1 MSDQNSNLPPSNINT
16 DKAQLQEQNT
26 EHVAAQTLEP
36 KVLTAADE
44 LAKVSLSKESIP
56 QENAIRENAIKE
68 SRGKE
73 DPLKESISQQSL
85 TNETVTQ
92 EDVMWMKHALTL
104 ADKAESIGEVPV
116 GACVVLN
123 SELIGEGYNTPISD
137 NDPSAHAELRAV
149 KNAAS
154 KVRNYRLIDATLYV
168 TLEPCS
174 MCAGMLVHARV
185 KRVVFGAKDA
195 KTGAAGS
202 VMNLLQHPALNHQ
215 IEIVS
220 NVLADE
226 CANKLSDFFR
236 KRRKEIKAA
245 KKAKKHLEG
254 DASS

>member
-1 MSDQNSNLPPSNINT
+1 MSDQNSNRPTSNF
-16 DKAQLQEQNT
+16 D
-26 EHVAAQTLEP
+26 
-36 KVLTAADE
+36 
-44 LAKVSLSKESIP
+44 LANK
-56 QENAIRENAIKE
+56 Q
-68 SRGKE
+68 
-73 DPLKESISQQSL
+73 
-85 TNETVTQ
+85 TQ
-92 EDVMWMKHALTL
+92 EKEAVQEPLTEIAMEDIATEENIMWMRHALTL

-123 SELIGEGYNTPISD
+123 GELIGEGFNTPITD

-149 KNAAS
+149 KEAAAA
-154 KVRNYRLIDATLYV
+154 VQNYRLIDATLYV

-215 IEIVS
+215 LEVVS
-220 NVLADE
+220 GVLADE

-245 KKAKKHLEG
+245 KKAKRLLEG

>member
-1 MSDQNSNLPPSNINT
+1 MSDQNSNLST
-16 DKAQLQEQNT
+16 SSFD
-26 EHVAAQTLEP
+26 
-36 KVLTAADE
+36 
-44 LAKVSLSKESIP
+44 LANK
-56 QENAIRENAIKE
+56 Q
-68 SRGKE
+68 
-73 DPLKESISQQSL
+73 
-85 TNETVTQ
+85 TQ
-92 EDVMWMKHALTL
+92 EKEAVQEPLTEIAMEDIATEEDIMWMRHALTL

-123 SELIGEGYNTPISD
+123 GELIGEGFNTPITD

-149 KNAAS
+149 KEAAAA
-154 KVRNYRLIDATLYV
+154 VQNYRLIDTTLYV

-215 IEIVS
+215 LEVVS
-220 NVLADE
+220 GVLADE

-245 KKAKKHLEG
+245 KKAKRLLEG

>member
-1 MSDQNSNLPPSNINT
+1 MSDQNSNLSTSSFDLANKQT
-16 DKAQLQEQNT
+16 QEKAAEQEPLT
-26 EHVAAQTLEP
+26 E
-36 KVLTAADE
+36 
-44 LAKVSLSKESIP
+44 
-56 QENAIRENAIKE
+56 
-68 SRGKE
+68 
-73 DPLKESISQQSL
+73 ISMEQIA
-85 TNETVTQ
+85 TE
-92 EDVMWMKHALTL
+92 EDVMWMRHALTL

-123 SELIGEGYNTPISD
+123 GELIGEGFNTPITD

-149 KNAAS
+149 KEAAAA
-154 KVRNYRLIDATLYV
+154 VQNYRLIDATLYV

-215 IEIVS
+215 LEVVS
-220 NVLADE
+220 GVLADE

-245 KKAKKHLEG
+245 KKAKRLLEG
-254 DASS
+254 DASN

>member
-1 MSDQNSNLPPSNINT
+1 MSDQNSNRPTPNF
-16 DKAQLQEQNT
+16 D
-26 EHVAAQTLEP
+26 
-36 KVLTAADE
+36 
-44 LAKVSLSKESIP
+44 LANK
-56 QENAIRENAIKE
+56 Q
-68 SRGKE
+68 
-73 DPLKESISQQSL
+73 
-85 TNETVTQ
+85 TQ
-92 EDVMWMKHALTL
+92 EKEAVQEPLTEIAMEDIATEEDIMWMRHALTL

-123 SELIGEGYNTPISD
+123 GELIGEGFNTPITD

-149 KNAAS
+149 KEAAAA
-154 KVRNYRLIDATLYV
+154 VQNYRLIDATLYV

-215 IEIVS
+215 LEVVS
-220 NVLADE
+220 GVLADE

-236 KRRKEIKAA
+236 KRRKDEA
-245 KKAKKHLEG
+245 LTNRTNVL
-254 DASS
+254 

>member
-1 MSDQNSNLPPSNINT
+1 MSDQNSNCPTLKSDLDAEYMQEKDAAREPLTEISIE
-16 DKAQLQEQNT
+16 DKAT
-26 EHVAAQTLEP
+26 E
-36 KVLTAADE
+36 
-44 LAKVSLSKESIP
+44 
-56 QENAIRENAIKE
+56 
-68 SRGKE
+68 
-73 DPLKESISQQSL
+73 
-85 TNETVTQ
+85 
-92 EDVMWMKHALTL
+92 EDVKWMKHALTL

-123 SELIGEGYNTPISD
+123 GELIGEGFNTPITD

-149 KNAAS
+149 KAAAS
-154 KVRNYRLIDATLYV
+154 AVQNYRLIDATLYV

-215 IEIVS
+215 VEVVS
-220 NVLADE
+220 GVLAEE

-245 KKAKKHLEG
+245 KKAKRQLEG
-254 DASS
+254 DASN

>member
-1 MSDQNSNLPPSNINT
+1 MSDQNSNRPTPNFDLANKQT
-16 DKAQLQEQNT
+16 QEKEAVQEPLT
-26 EHVAAQTLEP
+26 EIAMEDIAT
-36 KVLTAADE
+36 
-44 LAKVSLSKESIP
+44 
-56 QENAIRENAIKE
+56 
-68 SRGKE
+68 KE
-73 DPLKESISQQSL
+73 DI
-85 TNETVTQ
+85 
-92 EDVMWMKHALTL
+92 MWMRHALTL

-123 SELIGEGYNTPISD
+123 GELIGEGFNTPITD

-149 KNAAS
+149 KEAAAA
-154 KVRNYRLIDATLYV
+154 VQNYRLIDATLYV

-215 IEIVS
+215 LEVVS
-220 NVLADE
+220 GVLADE

-245 KKAKKHLEG
+245 KKAKRLLEG
-254 DASS
+254 DASN

>member
-1 MSDQNSNLPPSNINT
+1 MSDQNSNLSTSRLDLANKQT
-16 DKAQLQEQNT
+16 QEKGAEQEPLT
-26 EHVAAQTLEP
+26 E
-36 KVLTAADE
+36 
-44 LAKVSLSKESIP
+44 
-56 QENAIRENAIKE
+56 
-68 SRGKE
+68 
-73 DPLKESISQQSL
+73 ISMEQSA
-85 TNETVTQ
+85 TE
-92 EDVMWMKHALTL
+92 EDVMWMRHALTL

-123 SELIGEGYNTPISD
+123 GELIGEGFNTPITD

-149 KNAAS
+149 KEAAAA
-154 KVRNYRLIDATLYV
+154 VQNYRLIDATLYV

-215 IEIVS
+215 LEVVS
-220 NVLADE
+220 GVLADE

-245 KKAKKHLEG
+245 KKAKRLLEG

>member
-1 MSDQNSNLPPSNINT
+1 MSDQNSNLST
-16 DKAQLQEQNT
+16 SSFD
-26 EHVAAQTLEP
+26 
-36 KVLTAADE
+36 
-44 LAKVSLSKESIP
+44 LANK
-56 QENAIRENAIKE
+56 Q
-68 SRGKE
+68 
-73 DPLKESISQQSL
+73 
-85 TNETVTQ
+85 TQ
-92 EDVMWMKHALTL
+92 EKAAEQEPLTEITMEQSATEEDLMWMRHALTL

-123 SELIGEGYNTPISD
+123 GELIGEGFNTPITD

-149 KNAAS
+149 KEAAS
-154 KVRNYRLIDATLYV
+154 AVQNYRLIDATLYV

-215 IEIVS
+215 LEVVS
-220 NVLADE
+220 GVLADE

-236 KRRKEIKAA
+236 KRRKEIKSA
-245 KKAKKHLEG
+245 KKAKRLLEG

>member
-1 MSDQNSNLPPSNINT
+1 MSDQNSDLSAPGIDT
-16 DKAQLQEQNT
+16 GKARSKKQST
-26 EHVAAQTLEP
+26 EHVTAQALKPE
-36 KVLTAADE
+36 VLTAEEA
-44 LAKVSLSKESIP
+44 LAKVSASKESSR
-56 QENAIRENAIKE
+56 QENPFKEEMSQENLI
-68 SRGKE
+68 
-73 DPLKESISQQSL
+73 
-85 TNETVTQ
+85 NETVTQ
-92 EDVMWMKHALTL
+92 EDLMWMKHALTL

-123 SELIGEGYNTPISD
+123 SELIGEGYNTPITD

-149 KNAAS
+149 KEAAS
-154 KVRNYRLIDATLYV
+154 KVQNYRLIDATLYV

-202 VMNLLQHPALNHQ
+202 VMNLLQHPALNHK
-215 IEIVS
+215 IEVVS
-220 NVLADE
+220 GLLADE

-254 DASS
+254 GASS

>member
-1 MSDQNSNLPPSNINT
+1 MSDQNSNRPTPNF
-16 DKAQLQEQNT
+16 D
-26 EHVAAQTLEP
+26 
-36 KVLTAADE
+36 
-44 LAKVSLSKESIP
+44 LANK
-56 QENAIRENAIKE
+56 Q
-68 SRGKE
+68 
-73 DPLKESISQQSL
+73 
-85 TNETVTQ
+85 TQ
-92 EDVMWMKHALTL
+92 EKEAVQEPLTEIAMEDIATEEDIMWMRHALTL

-123 SELIGEGYNTPISD
+123 GELIGEGFNTPITD

-149 KNAAS
+149 KEAAAA
-154 KVRNYRLIDATLYV
+154 VQNYRLIDATLYV

-215 IEIVS
+215 LEVVS
-220 NVLADE
+220 GVLADE

-245 KKAKKHLEG
+245 KKAKKLLEG
-254 DASS
+254 DASN

>member
-1 MSDQNSNLPPSNINT
+1 MSDQNSNRPTSNF
-16 DKAQLQEQNT
+16 D
-26 EHVAAQTLEP
+26 
-36 KVLTAADE
+36 
-44 LAKVSLSKESIP
+44 LANK
-56 QENAIRENAIKE
+56 Q
-68 SRGKE
+68 
-73 DPLKESISQQSL
+73 
-85 TNETVTQ
+85 TQ
-92 EDVMWMKHALTL
+92 EKEAVQEPLTEIAMEDIATEEDIMWMRHALAL

-123 SELIGEGYNTPISD
+123 GELIGEGFNTPITD

-149 KNAAS
+149 KEAAS
-154 KVRNYRLIDATLYV
+154 KVQNYRLIDATLYV

-215 IEIVS
+215 LEVVS
-220 NVLADE
+220 GVLADE

-245 KKAKKHLEG
+245 KKAKRLLEG

>member
-1 MSDQNSNLPPSNINT
+1 MSDQNSNRPTPNF
-16 DKAQLQEQNT
+16 D
-26 EHVAAQTLEP
+26 
-36 KVLTAADE
+36 
-44 LAKVSLSKESIP
+44 LANK
-56 QENAIRENAIKE
+56 Q
-68 SRGKE
+68 
-73 DPLKESISQQSL
+73 
-85 TNETVTQ
+85 TQ
-92 EDVMWMKHALTL
+92 EKEAVQEPLTEIAMEDIATEEDIVWMRHALTL

-123 SELIGEGYNTPISD
+123 GELIGEGFNTPITD

-149 KNAAS
+149 KEAAAA
-154 KVRNYRLIDATLYV
+154 VQNYRLIDATLYV

-215 IEIVS
+215 LEVVS
-220 NVLADE
+220 GVLADE

-245 KKAKKHLEG
+245 KKAKRLLEG
-254 DASS
+254 DASN

>member
-1 MSDQNSNLPPSNINT
+1 MSDQNSNLST
-16 DKAQLQEQNT
+16 SSFD
-26 EHVAAQTLEP
+26 
-36 KVLTAADE
+36 
-44 LAKVSLSKESIP
+44 LANK
-56 QENAIRENAIKE
+56 Q
-68 SRGKE
+68 
-73 DPLKESISQQSL
+73 
-85 TNETVTQ
+85 TQ
-92 EDVMWMKHALTL
+92 EKAAEQEPLTEITMEQSATEEDLMWMRHALTL

-123 SELIGEGYNTPISD
+123 GELIGEGFNTPITD

-149 KNAAS
+149 KEAAAA
-154 KVRNYRLIDATLYV
+154 VQNYRLIDATLYV

-215 IEIVS
+215 LEVVS
-220 NVLADE
+220 GVLADE

-245 KKAKKHLEG
+245 KKAKRLLEG

>member
-1 MSDQNSNLPPSNINT
+1 MSDQNSNRPTPNF
-16 DKAQLQEQNT
+16 D
-26 EHVAAQTLEP
+26 
-36 KVLTAADE
+36 
-44 LAKVSLSKESIP
+44 LANK
-56 QENAIRENAIKE
+56 Q
-68 SRGKE
+68 
-73 DPLKESISQQSL
+73 
-85 TNETVTQ
+85 TQ
-92 EDVMWMKHALTL
+92 EKEAVQEPLTEIAMEDIATEEDIMWMRHALTL

-123 SELIGEGYNTPISD
+123 GELIGEGFNTPITD
-137 NDPSAHAELRAV
+137 NDPSAHAELPAV
-149 KNAAS
+149 KEAAAA
-154 KVRNYRLIDATLYV
+154 VQNYRLIDTTLYV

-215 IEIVS
+215 LEVVS
-220 NVLADE
+220 GVLADE

-245 KKAKKHLEG
+245 KKAKRLLEG
-254 DASS
+254 DASN

>member
-1 MSDQNSNLPPSNINT
+1 MSDQNSNRPTPNF
-16 DKAQLQEQNT
+16 D
-26 EHVAAQTLEP
+26 
-36 KVLTAADE
+36 
-44 LAKVSLSKESIP
+44 LANK
-56 QENAIRENAIKE
+56 Q
-68 SRGKE
+68 
-73 DPLKESISQQSL
+73 
-85 TNETVTQ
+85 TQ
-92 EDVMWMKHALTL
+92 EKEAVQEPLTEIAMEDIATEEDIMWMRHALTL

-123 SELIGEGYNTPISD
+123 GELISEGFNTPITD

-149 KNAAS
+149 KEAAAA
-154 KVRNYRLIDATLYV
+154 VQNYRLIDATLYV

-215 IEIVS
+215 LEVVS
-220 NVLADE
+220 GVLADE

-245 KKAKKHLEG
+245 KKAKRLLEG
-254 DASS
+254 DASN

>member
-1 MSDQNSNLPPSNINT
+1 MSDQNSNCPTPNF
-16 DKAQLQEQNT
+16 D
-26 EHVAAQTLEP
+26 
-36 KVLTAADE
+36 
-44 LAKVSLSKESIP
+44 LANK
-56 QENAIRENAIKE
+56 Q
-68 SRGKE
+68 
-73 DPLKESISQQSL
+73 
-85 TNETVTQ
+85 TQ
-92 EDVMWMKHALTL
+92 EKEAVQEPLTEIAMEDIATEEDIMWMRHALTL

-123 SELIGEGYNTPISD
+123 GELIGEGFNTPITD

-149 KNAAS
+149 KEAAAA
-154 KVRNYRLIDATLYV
+154 VQNYRLIDATLYV

-215 IEIVS
+215 LEVVS
-220 NVLADE
+220 GVLADE

-245 KKAKKHLEG
+245 KKAKRLLEG

>member
-1 MSDQNSNLPPSNINT
+1 MSDQNSNPSTPNFHT
-16 DKAQLQEQNT
+16 GETQSKEQAT
-26 EHVAAQTLEP
+26 EHVATQALEP
-36 KVLTAADE
+36 EMLNAEEALEKVNA
-44 LAKVSLSKESIP
+44 SKESTT
-56 QENAIRENAIKE
+56 QESSIKESAIKE
-68 SRGKE
+68 SLVEENLCKE
-73 DPLKESISQQSL
+73 EISQENL
-85 TNETVTQ
+85 INETVTH

-104 ADKAESIGEVPV
+104 ADKAESMGEVPV

-123 SELIGEGYNTPISD
+123 GELMGEGFNRPILD

-149 KNAAS
+149 KDAAS
-154 KVRNYRLIDATLYV
+154 KVQNYRLIDATLYV

-215 IEIVS
+215 IEVVPG
-220 NVLADE
+220 VLADE
-226 CANKLSDFFR
+226 CASKLSDFFR

>member
-1 MSDQNSNLPPSNINT
+1 MSDQNSNRPTPNF
-16 DKAQLQEQNT
+16 D
-26 EHVAAQTLEP
+26 
-36 KVLTAADE
+36 
-44 LAKVSLSKESIP
+44 LANK
-56 QENAIRENAIKE
+56 Q
-68 SRGKE
+68 
-73 DPLKESISQQSL
+73 
-85 TNETVTQ
+85 TQ
-92 EDVMWMKHALTL
+92 EKEAVQEPLTEIAMEDIATEEDIMWMRHALTL

-123 SELIGEGYNTPISD
+123 GELISEGFNTPITD

-149 KNAAS
+149 KEAAAA
-154 KVRNYRLIDATLYV
+154 VQNYRLIDATLYV

-215 IEIVS
+215 LEVVS
-220 NVLADE
+220 GVLADE

-245 KKAKKHLEG
+245 KKAKRLLEG

>member
-1 MSDQNSNLPPSNINT
+1 MNDQNSNSLTASLM
-16 DKAQLQEQNT
+16 QGQEQ
-26 EHVAAQTLEP
+26 
-36 KVLTAADE
+36 AD
-44 LAKVSLSKESIP
+44 AHQQDVSRDLKRQSKEGYSATDDEP
-56 QENAIRENAIKE
+56 QKHDGNLCEHDGGIHIKP
-68 SRGKE
+68 
-73 DPLKESISQQSL
+73 PLKDVGETL
-85 TNETVTQ
+85 TSEGIEQ
-92 EDVMWMKHALTL
+92 HKHWMKHALML

-123 SELIGEGYNTPISD
+123 GELIGEGYNTPITD
-137 NDPSAHAELRAV
+137 NDPSAHAELLAV
-149 KNAAS
+149 KEAALR
-154 KVRNYRLIDATLYV
+154 VQNYRLIDATLYV

-215 IEIVS
+215 VEIVS
-220 NVLADE
+220 GILADD

-245 KKAKKHLEG
+245 KKAKKLIESG
-254 DASS
+254 ESD

>member
-1 MSDQNSNLPPSNINT
+1 MSDQNSNCPTPNF
-16 DKAQLQEQNT
+16 D
-26 EHVAAQTLEP
+26 
-36 KVLTAADE
+36 
-44 LAKVSLSKESIP
+44 LANK
-56 QENAIRENAIKE
+56 Q
-68 SRGKE
+68 
-73 DPLKESISQQSL
+73 
-85 TNETVTQ
+85 TQ
-92 EDVMWMKHALTL
+92 EKEAVQEPLTEIAMEDIATEEDIMWMRHALTL

-123 SELIGEGYNTPISD
+123 GELIGEGFNTPITD

-149 KNAAS
+149 KEAAAA
-154 KVRNYRLIDATLYV
+154 VQNYRLIDATLYV

-215 IEIVS
+215 LEVVS
-220 NVLADE
+220 GVLADE

-245 KKAKKHLEG
+245 KKAKRLLEG
-254 DASS
+254 DASN

>member
-1 MSDQNSNLPPSNINT
+1 MSDQNSNRPTPNF
-16 DKAQLQEQNT
+16 D
-26 EHVAAQTLEP
+26 
-36 KVLTAADE
+36 
-44 LAKVSLSKESIP
+44 LANK
-56 QENAIRENAIKE
+56 Q
-68 SRGKE
+68 
-73 DPLKESISQQSL
+73 
-85 TNETVTQ
+85 TQ
-92 EDVMWMKHALTL
+92 EKEAVQEPLTEIAMEDIATEEDIMWMKHALTL

-123 SELIGEGYNTPISD
+123 GELIGEGFNTPITD

-149 KNAAS
+149 KEAAAA
-154 KVRNYRLIDATLYV
+154 VQNYRLIDATLYV

-215 IEIVS
+215 LEVVS
-220 NVLADE
+220 GVLADE

-245 KKAKKHLEG
+245 KKAKRLLEG
-254 DASS
+254 DASN

>member
-1 MSDQNSNLPPSNINT
+1 MSDQNSNRPTPNFDLANKQT
-16 DKAQLQEQNT
+16 QEKEAVQEPLT
-26 EHVAAQTLEP
+26 EIAMEDIAT
-36 KVLTAADE
+36 
-44 LAKVSLSKESIP
+44 
-56 QENAIRENAIKE
+56 
-68 SRGKE
+68 KE
-73 DPLKESISQQSL
+73 DI
-85 TNETVTQ
+85 
-92 EDVMWMKHALTL
+92 MWMRHALTL

-123 SELIGEGYNTPISD
+123 GELIGEGFNTPITD

-149 KNAAS
+149 KEAAS
-154 KVRNYRLIDATLYV
+154 AVQNYRLIDATLYV

-215 IEIVS
+215 LEVVS
-220 NVLADE
+220 GVLADE

-245 KKAKKHLEG
+245 KKAKKLLEG
-254 DASS
+254 DASN

>member
-1 MSDQNSNLPPSNINT
+1 MSDQNSNLSTSSFDLANKQT
-16 DKAQLQEQNT
+16 QE
-26 EHVAAQTLEP
+26 
-36 KVLTAADE
+36 
-44 LAKVSLSKESIP
+44 KEAV
-56 QENAIRENAIKE
+56 Q
-68 SRGKE
+68 
-73 DPLKESISQQSL
+73 DPLTEISMEQSA
-85 TNETVTQ
+85 TE
-92 EDVMWMKHALTL
+92 EDVMWMRHALTL

-123 SELIGEGYNTPISD
+123 GELIGEGFNTPITD

-149 KNAAS
+149 KEAAAA
-154 KVRNYRLIDATLYV
+154 VQNYRLIDATLYV

-215 IEIVS
+215 LEVVS
-220 NVLADE
+220 GVLADE

-236 KRRKEIKAA
+236 KRRKEIKSA
-245 KKAKKHLEG
+245 KKAKRLLEG

>member
-1 MSDQNSNLPPSNINT
+1 MSDQNSNRPTPNF
-16 DKAQLQEQNT
+16 D
-26 EHVAAQTLEP
+26 
-36 KVLTAADE
+36 
-44 LAKVSLSKESIP
+44 LANK
-56 QENAIRENAIKE
+56 Q
-68 SRGKE
+68 
-73 DPLKESISQQSL
+73 
-85 TNETVTQ
+85 TQ
-92 EDVMWMKHALTL
+92 EKEVVQEPLTEIAMEDIATEEDIMWMRHALTL

-123 SELIGEGYNTPISD
+123 GELIGEGFNTPITD

-149 KNAAS
+149 KEAAAA
-154 KVRNYRLIDATLYV
+154 VQNYRLIDATLYV

-215 IEIVS
+215 LEVVS
-220 NVLADE
+220 GVLADE

-245 KKAKKHLEG
+245 KKAKRLLEG

>member
-1 MSDQNSNLPPSNINT
+1 MSDQNSNLSTSSFDLANKQTPE
-16 DKAQLQEQNT
+16 KAAEQEPLT
-26 EHVAAQTLEP
+26 E
-36 KVLTAADE
+36 
-44 LAKVSLSKESIP
+44 
-56 QENAIRENAIKE
+56 
-68 SRGKE
+68 
-73 DPLKESISQQSL
+73 ISMEQSA
-85 TNETVTQ
+85 TE
-92 EDVMWMKHALTL
+92 EDVMWMRHALTL

-123 SELIGEGYNTPISD
+123 GELIGEGFNTPITD

-149 KNAAS
+149 KEAAAA
-154 KVRNYRLIDATLYV
+154 VQNYRLIDATLYV

-215 IEIVS
+215 LEVVS
-220 NVLADE
+220 GVLADE

-245 KKAKKHLEG
+245 KKAKRLLEG

>member
-1 MSDQNSNLPPSNINT
+1 MSDQNSNRPTPNF
-16 DKAQLQEQNT
+16 D
-26 EHVAAQTLEP
+26 
-36 KVLTAADE
+36 
-44 LAKVSLSKESIP
+44 LANK
-56 QENAIRENAIKE
+56 Q
-68 SRGKE
+68 
-73 DPLKESISQQSL
+73 
-85 TNETVTQ
+85 TQ
-92 EDVMWMKHALTL
+92 EKEAVQEPLTEIAMEDIATEEDIMWVRHALTL

-123 SELIGEGYNTPISD
+123 GELIGEGFNTPITD

-149 KNAAS
+149 KEAAAA
-154 KVRNYRLIDATLYV
+154 VQNYRLIDATLYV

-215 IEIVS
+215 LEVVS
-220 NVLADE
+220 GVLADE

-245 KKAKKHLEG
+245 KKAKRLLEG

>member
-1 MSDQNSNLPPSNINT
+1 MSDQNSNRPTPNF
-16 DKAQLQEQNT
+16 D
-26 EHVAAQTLEP
+26 
-36 KVLTAADE
+36 
-44 LAKVSLSKESIP
+44 LANK
-56 QENAIRENAIKE
+56 Q
-68 SRGKE
+68 
-73 DPLKESISQQSL
+73 
-85 TNETVTQ
+85 TQ
-92 EDVMWMKHALTL
+92 EKEAVQEPLTEIAMEDIATEEDIMWMRHAFTL
-104 ADKAESIGEVPV
+104 ADTAESIGEVPV

-123 SELIGEGYNTPISD
+123 GELIGEGFNTPITD

-149 KNAAS
+149 KEAAAA
-154 KVRNYRLIDATLYV
+154 VQNYRLIDATLYV

-215 IEIVS
+215 LEVVS
-220 NVLADE
+220 GVLADE

-236 KRRKEIKAA
+236 KRRKEIKSA
-245 KKAKKHLEG
+245 KKAKRLLEG

>member
-1 MSDQNSNLPPSNINT
+1 MSDQNSNRPTPNFDLANKQT
-16 DKAQLQEQNT
+16 QEKEAVQEPLT
-26 EHVAAQTLEP
+26 EIAMEDIAT
-36 KVLTAADE
+36 
-44 LAKVSLSKESIP
+44 
-56 QENAIRENAIKE
+56 
-68 SRGKE
+68 KE
-73 DPLKESISQQSL
+73 DI
-85 TNETVTQ
+85 
-92 EDVMWMKHALTL
+92 MWMRHALTL

-123 SELIGEGYNTPISD
+123 GELIGEGFNTPITD

-149 KNAAS
+149 KEAAAA
-154 KVRNYRLIDATLYV
+154 VQNYRLIDATLYV

-215 IEIVS
+215 LEVVS
-220 NVLADE
+220 GVLADE

-245 KKAKKHLEG
+245 KKAKRLLEG

>member
-1 MSDQNSNLPPSNINT
+1 MSDQNSNLSTSSFDLANKQT
-16 DKAQLQEQNT
+16 QE
-26 EHVAAQTLEP
+26 
-36 KVLTAADE
+36 
-44 LAKVSLSKESIP
+44 KEAV
-56 QENAIRENAIKE
+56 Q
-68 SRGKE
+68 
-73 DPLKESISQQSL
+73 DPLTEISMEQSA
-85 TNETVTQ
+85 TE
-92 EDVMWMKHALTL
+92 EDVMWMRHALTL

-123 SELIGEGYNTPISD
+123 GELIGEGFNTPITD

-149 KNAAS
+149 KEAAAT
-154 KVRNYRLIDATLYV
+154 VQNYRLIDATLYV

-215 IEIVS
+215 LEVVS
-220 NVLADE
+220 GVLADE

-245 KKAKKHLEG
+245 KKAKRLLEG

>member
-1 MSDQNSNLPPSNINT
+1 MSDQNSNRPTPNF
-16 DKAQLQEQNT
+16 D
-26 EHVAAQTLEP
+26 
-36 KVLTAADE
+36 
-44 LAKVSLSKESIP
+44 LANK
-56 QENAIRENAIKE
+56 Q
-68 SRGKE
+68 
-73 DPLKESISQQSL
+73 
-85 TNETVTQ
+85 TQ
-92 EDVMWMKHALTL
+92 EKEAVQEPLTEIAMEDIATEEDIMWMRHALTL

-123 SELIGEGYNTPISD
+123 GELIGEGFNTPITD

-149 KNAAS
+149 KEAAAA
-154 KVRNYRLIDATLYV
+154 VQNYRLIDATLYV

-215 IEIVS
+215 LEVVS
-220 NVLADE
+220 GLLADE

-245 KKAKKHLEG
+245 KKAKRLLEG

>member
-1 MSDQNSNLPPSNINT
+1 MSDQNSNRPTPNF
-16 DKAQLQEQNT
+16 D
-26 EHVAAQTLEP
+26 
-36 KVLTAADE
+36 
-44 LAKVSLSKESIP
+44 LANK
-56 QENAIRENAIKE
+56 Q
-68 SRGKE
+68 
-73 DPLKESISQQSL
+73 
-85 TNETVTQ
+85 TQ
-92 EDVMWMKHALTL
+92 EKEAVQEPLTEIAMEDIATEEDIMWMRHALTL

-123 SELIGEGYNTPISD
+123 GELIGEGFNTPITD

-149 KNAAS
+149 KEAAAA
-154 KVRNYRLIDATLYV
+154 VQNYRLINATLYV

-215 IEIVS
+215 LEVVS
-220 NVLADE
+220 GVLADE

-245 KKAKKHLEG
+245 KKAKRLLEG
-254 DASS
+254 DASN

>member
-1 MSDQNSNLPPSNINT
+1 MSDQNSNRPTPNF
-16 DKAQLQEQNT
+16 D
-26 EHVAAQTLEP
+26 
-36 KVLTAADE
+36 
-44 LAKVSLSKESIP
+44 LANK
-56 QENAIRENAIKE
+56 Q
-68 SRGKE
+68 
-73 DPLKESISQQSL
+73 
-85 TNETVTQ
+85 TQ
-92 EDVMWMKHALTL
+92 EKEAVQEPLTEIAMEQSATEEDIMWMRHALTL

-123 SELIGEGYNTPISD
+123 GELIGEGFNTPITD

-149 KNAAS
+149 KEAAAA
-154 KVRNYRLIDATLYV
+154 VQNYRLIDATLYV

-215 IEIVS
+215 LEVVS
-220 NVLADE
+220 GVLADE

-245 KKAKKHLEG
+245 KKAKRLLEG